1 MGLGI
6 KEFYDGKT
14 IFLTGTTGFVGKVV
28 LEKILRSLPNI
39 KKLFVMVRD
48 KKGMSVRQR
57 FDNGIL
63 SSEIFREHF
72 KRDPN
77 FQQTIHDKV
86 IPVAGDLII
95 DRLGLS
101 EADRAMVTSETN
113 LVINCAASVNFDDP
127 LLDALQINY
136 FGCIRMLE
144 LA

>member
-57 FDNGIL
+57 FENGIL
-63 SSEIFREHF
+63 SAEIFREHF
-72 KRDPN
+72 KLDPN
-77 FQQTIHDKV
+77 FQ
-86 IPVAGDLII
+86 
-95 DRLGLS
+95 
-101 EADRAMVTSETN
+101 
-113 LVINCAASVNFDDP
+113 
-127 LLDALQINY
+127 
-136 FGCIRMLE
+136 
-144 LA
+144 

>member
-1 MGLGI
+1 M
-6 KEFYDGKT
+6 
-14 IFLTGTTGFVGKVV
+14 GKVV

-72 KRDPN
+72 KLDPN
-77 FQQTIHDKV
+77 FQETIRDKV

-101 EADRAMVTSETN
+101 
-113 LVINCAASVNFDDP
+113 
-127 LLDALQINY
+127 
-136 FGCIRMLE
+136 
-144 LA
+144 